1 LQNVTAANV
10 TLIGIIAITE
20 TSVQLFSPLKI

>member
-10 TLIGIIAITE
+10 ILIGIITITE
-20 TSVQLFSPLKI
+20 TSVQPFSLLKI